1 MGAVSSGYEE
11 GYCGYRFDSEWLGY
25 TVRFRHYD
33 PAAGYGRW
41 LERDPAGYRAGGSLY
56 AYLGHAPTD
65 STDSFGLDEYIQRAG
80 GPLQDVPGGR
90 GDDGLFLESHWNPII
105 ERRAEEARNA
115 KPYVEELGWNLILT
129 PLLEATGAVEKAL
142 GLAAREL
149 GWTAGRAWG
158 AGGASAGFIVR
169 AGSAGLDWVF
179 NTKTGRWLRQIFAP
193 GKSVVVV
200 VGRLQERVNG
210 WAGLLRTRIPGAD
223 VRTIPGMMPWLLDRK
238 MYRSAKL
245 FNKLWIEW
253 HKLLGHIVHDIGI
266 PEGQG
271 GGFYYGP
278 IEEPAIRSYPLRII
292 VPPEIVDP
300 LIGPLLGRPCSLRSA
315 HEPYRLEPLRLATL
329 QTSRTP
335 QQPLPVRS
343 RRVTL
348 EGAAA

>member
-1 MGAVSSGYEE
+1 MWGLRHIDDLVMRRQNNNHAGGSDTDYTDTGDRRADYFLTDPQFSVVAVIDRSSRLVQRVDYDAFGEARHHWAKDLDGDGDVDSADATLATAASGKRLYQSGYNPDADTNRDGQVNSTDTAGFGSGSYASALAAGLVGAVSSGYEE

-179 NTKTGRWLRQIFAP
+179 NTKTGRWP
-193 GKSVVVV
+193 
-200 VGRLQERVNG
+200 
-210 WAGLLRTRIPGAD
+210 
-223 VRTIPGMMPWLLDRK
+223 
-238 MYRSAKL
+238 
-245 FNKLWIEW
+245 
-253 HKLLGHIVHDIGI
+253 
-266 PEGQG
+266 
-271 GGFYYGP
+271 
-278 IEEPAIRSYPLRII
+278 
-292 VPPEIVDP
+292 
-300 LIGPLLGRPCSLRSA
+300 
-315 HEPYRLEPLRLATL
+315 
-329 QTSRTP
+329 
-335 QQPLPVRS
+335 S
-343 RRVTL
+343 RRAS
-348 EGAAA
+348 GSSAGG